1 MHTNGAARC
10 VRALSAGAA
19 LVLVLGAPAAEAVNT
34 QFLEDSALS
43 ALTDADV
50 TLLMDA
56 IQKGLAAPEGEAIAW
71 ENPKTGARGSVEPG
85 AAFERDGRG
94 CRHLRLDFGN
104 KGRHGEGQ
112 WTYCRRADG
121 SWELMPK

>member
-1 MHTNGAARC
+1 MQTDGPGRHCAVLPAA
-10 VRALSAGAA
+10 AA
-19 LVLVLGAPAAEAVNT
+19 LLLALGAPAAEAVNT

-56 IQKGLAAPEGEAIAW
+56 IQKGLAAPAGEAAVW
-71 ENPKTGARGSVEPG
+71 ENPRTGASGRVEPG
-85 AAFERDGRG
+85 GVFDRDGRG

-104 KGRHGEGQ
+104 RGRHGEGQ
-112 WTYCRRADG
+112 WTYCRRTDG